1 MEILPN
7 ELVRE
12 IDSDFLP
19 VKLVKSRREVKMH
32 NWLEEARM
40 VSDLSVED
48 CARALYQSVNSFRSK
63 EENPGTLTLNEIRLL
78 MKLFNDDAKQIAW
91 KAFLEFK
98 P

>member
-1 MEILPN
+1 
-7 ELVRE
+7 
-12 IDSDFLP
+12 
-19 VKLVKSRREVKMH
+19 MH

-48 CARALYQSVNSFRSK
+48 CARALYQSANSFRLK
-63 EENPGTLTLNEIRLL
+63 EENPGTLTLNEIRVL
-78 MKLFNDDAKQIAW
+78 MKLFNDDAKRIAW

>member
-1 MEILPN
+1 
-7 ELVRE
+7 
-12 IDSDFLP
+12 
-19 VKLVKSRREVKMH
+19 MH
-32 NWLEEARM
+32 NWLEEARI

-48 CARALYQSVNSFRSK
+48 CARVLYQSVNSFRSK
-63 EENPGTLTLNEIRLL
+63 EENPGTLTLNEIRVL